1 MFDLIV
7 LGGGPAGA
15 TAALRARELGA
26 TVTLIERGEMGGT
39 CTNDGCVPTRV
50 LAKTARLMRD
60 AEQYVE
66 YGLVGQKPRVDFASL
81 LTQTRNIVQ
90 RIHEK
95 KQLQSHLEQAGVTV
109 YANAG
114 DAHFVDEHS
123 VALGDGTTLQAEKFI
138 LCVGGHAR
146 RLPFPG
152 SEYALTHSDLWKL
165 QQLPHQV
172 VVVGGAATG
181 CQLASC
187 FAAFGSHVCVL
198 EVAPRLLTVED
209 DAVSHGIDEA
219 FRRRDITVITSI
231 GGIERIEQQDGALQ
245 VFYSYDGEVR
255 QLTTE
260 AVVLSVGWQGN
271 VEALNLAAAH
281 VQSERGHIVVND
293 YLQTTAPHIY
303 AAGDITGR
311 MMLVPSAHWE
321 GLLAAG
327 NAVLG
332 NTRASEHSIVPHG
345 SFTDPEYGSVGLT
358 EEKARAAHD
367 DCVVAVVPY
376 AAMDRAVIDGH
387 KEGFCKLI
395 VSSTTHRILGA
406 HIMGEQALE
415 ILQLVATCIAA
426 DMQIEQLAEMELAY
440 PTFTA
445 IVGLTAR
452 RIIRELGIVPLA
464 AQVQSHGRAYSAEW
478 ERGEG

>member
-7 LGGGPAGA
+7 IGGGPAGA

-26 TVTLIERGEMGGT
+26 SVALIERGQMGGT

-50 LAKTARLMRD
+50 LAKAARLMRD
-60 AEQYVE
+60 AEQFTE
-66 YGLVGQKPRVDFASL
+66 YGLAAEKPTIDFATL
-81 LTQTRNIVQ
+81 LAQTRNIVHQ
-90 RIHEK
+90 IHEK

-114 DAHFVDEHS
+114 EARFVDEHS
-123 VALGDGTTLQAEKFI
+123 VALSDGTTLQGEKFI

-152 SEYALTHSDLWKL
+152 SEYALTHSDIWSLQKL
-165 QQLPHQV
+165 PRQV

-187 FAAFGSHVCVL
+187 FAAFGAHVDVL

-209 DAVSHGIDEA
+209 EEVSHGIVEA
-219 FRRRDITVITSI
+219 FLRRGISVITGI
-231 GGIERIEQQDGALQ
+231 GGIQGIEQRDGALYL
-245 VFYSYDGEVR
+245 FYLYEGEVR

-271 VEALNLAAAH
+271 TEALDLAAAH
-281 VQSERGHIVVND
+281 VQSERSYIVVDD
-293 YLQTTAPHIY
+293 YLQTTAPHIF

-311 MMLVPSAHWE
+311 MMLVQSAMEE
-321 GLLAAG
+321 GALAAG

-332 NTRASEHSIVPHG
+332 SKHTSGHRIVPHG
-345 SFTDPEYGSVGLT
+345 GFTDPEYGSVGLT

-376 AAMDRAVIDGH
+376 AALDRALIDGH
-387 KEGFCKLI
+387 REGFCKLI
-395 VSSTTHRILGA
+395 VSTVTRRVLGA
-406 HIMGEQALE
+406 HIMGEQAVE
-415 ILQLVATCIAA
+415 ILQLVATCMAA
-426 DMQIEQLAEMELAY
+426 DMRIEQLADLELAY

-445 IVGLTAR
+445 IVGLAAR
-452 RIIRELGIVPLA
+452 RLSRELGVIPLS
-464 AQVQSHGRAYSAEW
+464 QQSQTQSRIGIAEW
-478 ERGEG
+478 ERGEA